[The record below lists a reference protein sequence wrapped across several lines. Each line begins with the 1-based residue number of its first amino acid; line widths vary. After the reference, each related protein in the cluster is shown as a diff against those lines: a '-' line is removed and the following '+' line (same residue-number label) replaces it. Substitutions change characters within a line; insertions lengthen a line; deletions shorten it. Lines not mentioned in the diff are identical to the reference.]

1 MKINIKYLI
10 AFIILF
16 LIEVGI
22 ALFINDRIIRPYI
35 GDILVIILMYTFI
48 KSFINKEIRFLS
60 IYLFIFAA
68 FVEVIQLFNILEIVG
83 LHNNRILSII
93 LGSTFDFKDILCYLI
108 GSIILL
114 IWDKRFNLKKI
125 CHKSWSIMKNYIKI

>member
-1 MKINIKYLI
+1 MKINIKYLL

-16 LIEVGI
+16 LIEAGI
-22 ALFINDRIIRPYI
+22 ALFINDRIIRTYI

-48 KSFINKEIRFLS
+48 KSFIKKDIRLLA
-60 IYLFIFAA
+60 IYLFAFAT
-68 FVEVIQLFNILEIVG
+68 FVEAIQLFNILELMG

-114 IWDKRFNLKKI
+114 ICDKR
-125 CHKSWSIMKNYIKI
+125 

>member
-16 LIEVGI
+16 SIELGI

-48 KSFINKEIRFLS
+48 RSFIKKPIRFLA
-60 IYLFIFAA
+60 IYLFVFAA
-68 FVEVIQLFNILEIVG
+68 FVEVMQYFNILEVMG
-83 LHNNRILSII
+83 LQDNKILSII
-93 LGSTFDFKDILCYLI
+93 FGSTFDIKDILCYLI
-108 GSIILL
+108 GSIILI
-114 IWDKRFNLKKI
+114 IWDNREILKEKL
-125 CHKSWSIMKNYIKI
+125 Y

>member
-22 ALFINDRIIRPYI
+22 ALFINDKIIRPYI

-68 FVEVIQLFNILEIVG
+68 FIEVIQLFNILEIVG

-93 LGSTFDFKDILCYLI
+93 LGSTFDLRDILCYLI

-114 IWDKRFNLKKI
+114 IWDNRCNFI
-125 CHKSWSIMKNYIKI
+125 YF

>member
-10 AFIILF
+10 AFIIVF
-16 LIEVGI
+16 LIEVVI

-48 KSFINKEIRFLS
+48 RIFIKGEIRILS
-60 IYLFIFAA
+60 IYLFVFATT
-68 FVEVIQLFNILEIVG
+68 VEVMQYINILELIG
-83 LHNNRILSII
+83 LQNNRMLSVIF
-93 LGSTFDFKDILCYLI
+93 GSTFDIKDILCYLI

-114 IWDKRFNLKKI
+114 IWDNRENLNKLI
-125 CHKSWSIMKNYIKI
+125 S

>member
-10 AFIILF
+10 AFIIVF
-16 LIEVGI
+16 LIEVVI

-48 KSFINKEIRFLS
+48 RIFIKVEIRFLS
-60 IYLFIFAA
+60 IYLFVFATT
-68 FVEVIQLFNILEIVG
+68 VEVMQYINILELIG
-83 LHNNRILSII
+83 LQNNRMLSVIF
-93 LGSTFDFKDILCYLI
+93 GSTFDIKDILCYLI

-114 IWDKRFNLKKI
+114 IWDNRENLNKLI
-125 CHKSWSIMKNYIKI
+125 S

>member
-10 AFIILF
+10 AFITLF

-48 KSFINKEIRFLS
+48 RSFIKKPIRFLA
-60 IYLFIFAA
+60 IYLFVFAS
-68 FVEVIQLFNILEIVG
+68 FVEVVQYFNILEVMS
-83 LHNNRILSII
+83 LQDNKILSII
-93 LGSTFDFKDILCYLI
+93 FGSTFDIKDILCYLI
-108 GSIILL
+108 GSIILI
-114 IWDKRFNLKKI
+114 IWDNRETVKEKL
-125 CHKSWSIMKNYIKI
+125 Y

>member
-16 LIEVGI
+16 LNEVGI

-35 GDILVIILMYTFI
+35 GDILVIIIMYTFI
-48 KSFINKEIRFLS
+48 RSFIKKPIRFLP

-68 FVEVIQLFNILEIVG
+68 FVEVIQYFNILEVMG
-83 LHNNRILSII
+83 LQNIKILSII
-93 LGSTFDFKDILCYLI
+93 FGSTFDVQDILCYLI
-108 GSIILL
+108 GSIILI
-114 IWDKRFNLKKI
+114 IWENRKTLN
-125 CHKSWSIMKNYIKI
+125 KSLC